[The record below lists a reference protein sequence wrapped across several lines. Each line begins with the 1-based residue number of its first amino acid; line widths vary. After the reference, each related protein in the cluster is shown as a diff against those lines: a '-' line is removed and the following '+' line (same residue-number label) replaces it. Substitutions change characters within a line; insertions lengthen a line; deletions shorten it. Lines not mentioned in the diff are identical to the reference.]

1 MASSINKVIIVGNLG
16 RDPEVRN
23 TASGQK
29 IVNFSVATSDIWKD
43 KAGVKQERTEWHR
56 IVVFSPVLADLA
68 AKYLHKG
75 SKVYIEGSLQTRKW
89 TDQSG
94 QEKYTTEVVV
104 SSYKGELGLLDTRPA
119 DAGEGAGSGS
129 AASGSGWEGAGSSDG
144 WDSAPAE
151 PVSAAEFDDE
161 IPF

>member
-29 IVNFSVATSDIWKD
+29 VVNFSVATSDIWKD
-43 KAGVKQERTEWHR
+43 KSGVKQERTEWHR
-56 IVVFSPVLADLA
+56 VVIFSPILADLA

-94 QEKYTTEVVV
+94 QEKSTTEIVV
-104 SSYKGELGLLDTRPA
+104 SSYKGELGLLDTRTA
-119 DAGEGAGSGS
+119 DAGDSTVNS
-129 AASGSGWEGAGSSDG
+129 AETSSAEG

>member
-43 KAGVKQERTEWHR
+43 KSGVKQERTEWHR

-94 QEKYTTEVVV
+94 QEKSTTEVVV

-119 DAGEGAGSGS
+119 DAGDSSSSGS
-129 AASGSGWEGAGSSDG
+129 AEASSAEG

-151 PVSAAEFDDE
+151 PVPAAEFDDE

>member
-29 IVNFSVATSDIWKD
+29 VVNFSVATSDIWKD

-56 IVVFSPVLADLA
+56 VVIFSPILADLA

-94 QEKYTTEVVV
+94 QEKSTTEIVV

-119 DAGEGAGSGS
+119 DTGDSSSSGS
-129 AASGSGWEGAGSSDG
+129 AGG

-151 PVSAAEFDDE
+151 PVPAAEFDDE

>member
-43 KAGVKQERTEWHR
+43 KSGVKQERTEWHR
-56 IVVFSPVLADLA
+56 IVIFSPILADLA

-94 QEKYTTEVVV
+94 QERSTTEVVV

-119 DAGEGAGSGS
+119 DAGDGSVNS
-129 AASGSGWEGAGSSDG
+129 AEANAAEG

-151 PVSAAEFDDE
+151 PVPAAEFDDE